1 LLVEQF
7 LKKMG
12 REREHALAISP
23 QALSVLMNYSWPGNV
38 RELENALE
46 SAVAL
51 NRTGVIVPEDLPEK
65 VRTDVGEIKRVED
78 FFAELPSME
87 EVERRYL
94 VHVLKVT
101 GGNKVKTSEI
111 LGIDRRTL
119 YRKAEKYKL
128 LV

>member
-1 LLVEQF
+1 
-7 LKKMG
+7 
-12 REREHALAISP
+12 
-23 QALSVLMNYSWPGNV
+23 V

-65 VRTDVGEIKRVED
+65 VRTDLGEIKRVED

-94 VHVLKVT
+94 AHVLKVT

>member
-1 LLVEQF
+1 
-7 LKKMG
+7 
-12 REREHALAISP
+12 
-23 QALSVLMNYSWPGNV
+23 
-38 RELENALE
+38 
-46 SAVAL
+46 
-51 NRTGVIVPEDLPEK
+51 
-65 VRTDVGEIKRVED
+65 
-78 FFAELPSME
+78 ME

-94 VHVLKVT
+94 AHVLKVT